1 MNRRINIVL
10 PEVTVRKLDRVA
22 KPGERSRFIDKAVRH
37 YLAYESA
44 ASLRARMEYTAV
56 RDRDLDR
63 EVAQEWA
70 DVDREAWTRL
80 DDTRAAAKSSS
91 RRSNRR

>member
-37 YLAYESA
+37 YIAYESA
-44 ASLRARMEYTAV
+44 ASLRARMEHAAA

-63 EVAQEWA
+63 EIAQDWSA
-70 DVDREAWTRL
+70 VDQDAWTKL
-80 DDTRAAAKSSS
+80 DDPQGAATSSS
-91 RRSNRR
+91 RRSTRR